1 MRLARAFLLPVL
13 AILIISCS
21 SPAATTGDGDGNGS
35 QESVAPEATVAGE
48 DGGGGGGEG
57 GGGGDADIEQ
67 IAEGLTPP
75 NSSETSR
82 TTAGGVIFVTYTS
95 TDSPDTLKSFYENAI
110 SETGWPVIS
119 TTSAE
124 GSHSWIF
131 AESETSSNAGVVSV
145 GPGTDGSGSTVA
157 IQVGAGE

>member
-1 MRLARAFLLPVL
+1 MRLARALFLPVL
-13 AILIISCS
+13 AILTISCS
-21 SPAATTGDGDGNGS
+21 SPAATTEDGDGNAS
-35 QESVAPEATVAGE
+35 EESVAPEATVADE
-48 DGGGGGGEG
+48 GGGEG

-67 IAEGLTPP
+67 IAETLTPP

-82 TTAGGVIFVTYTS
+82 TTAGGVIFVTYES
-95 TDSPDTLKSFYENAI
+95 TDSADTLKSFYENAI
-110 SETGWPVIS
+110 AETGWQVIS

-131 AESETSSNAGVVSV
+131 AESEGSSNAGVVSV